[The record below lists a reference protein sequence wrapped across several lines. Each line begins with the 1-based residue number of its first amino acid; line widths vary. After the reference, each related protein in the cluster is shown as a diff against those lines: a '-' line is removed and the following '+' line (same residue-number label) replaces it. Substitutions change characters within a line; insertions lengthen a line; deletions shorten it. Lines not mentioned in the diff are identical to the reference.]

1 MVFATSTVMGT
12 TKSRAP
18 RNPAGIVQDD
28 AIDMLESQHRAVED
42 LFDKV
47 AKARAADAKSA
58 LFREIADN
66 LAIHA
71 AIEEHH
77 FYPAVKERRTQDIL
91 LGSLEAHLGVKRIL
105 ADMLDVSVTDP
116 IFDAKLKTL
125 KEQVLHHVGEEEE
138 TLFPKIR
145 TMFSSDELQ
154 DIAARMRDEQ
164 EELEGTEPRLN
175 VRSETAEAAPLL

>member
-1 MVFATSTVMGT
+1 V
-12 TKSRAP
+12 
-18 RNPAGIVQDD
+18 
-28 AIDMLESQHRAVED
+28 LESQHRAVED
-42 LFDKV
+42 LFDRLE
-47 AKARAADAKSA
+47 KARAADTKSV

-91 LGSLEAHLGVKRIL
+91 LGSLEEHLGIKRIL

-125 KEQVLHHVGEEEE
+125 KGQVEHHVGEEEG
-138 TLFPKIR
+138 TLFPKVR
-145 TMFSSDELQ
+145 NVFSSDELQ
-154 DIAARMRDEQ
+154 EIATRMADEQ
-164 EELEGTEPRLN
+164 AELEGTEPRLN
-175 VRSETAEAAPLL
+175 VRSETGEAAPLR